1 LEVRNDL
8 GLVLLADL
16 GHQGLVERDL
26 GHRDLKTYFSS
37 LLVGDL
43 GDEGVSLGAVLTLG
57 VMIYSEIYTLLA
69 RVLLPRKNQKR

>member
-1 LEVRNDL
+1 
-8 GLVLLADL
+8 
-16 GHQGLVERDL
+16 
-26 GHRDLKTYFSS
+26 
-37 LLVGDL
+37 VGDL